1 MLWIQGSMAGRH
13 VQRAAIV
20 ASRLHTPRVTAIAKQ
35 LRMNVVV
42 VPSPVDAEP
51 TNSGAKRWLPS
62 LAGLR
67 LSRDGLYE
75 RIAVAYYRR
84 NGWM

>member
-1 MLWIQGSMAGRH
+1 
-13 VQRAAIV
+13 
-20 ASRLHTPRVTAIAKQ
+20 